1 MARSYDI
8 VIAGGGV
15 MGAAVAYFLSADP
28 DFDGR
33 VLIIEPD
40 PGYGAAATTRS
51 WGGLRQQFSTAE
63 NIRMSQFGV
72 EFVRRAP
79 DLLAVAGERPDLA
92 FREQG
97 YLFLASPAGLSVL
110 ERNLALQHR
119 LGATV
124 ERLTP
129 AALAARFP
137 WLALDGVAA
146 AGFGPA
152 NEGWIDPHALLHGLR
167 RKALAQGAEQVTDRV
182 IGIERRAGRV
192 RGVALASGGAIACAT
207 LVNAAGAQAGALAA
221 RAGVSLPVRA
231 RKRTTFVFDC
241 RTPIADMPLTVD
253 VSGVAVRPEGA
264 QFIAIVS
271 PPAAADR
278 DAEDLEPDYGLF
290 ETTIWPALAHRIPA
304 FAEIKLTGAW
314 AGHYEVNTFDQNAIL
329 GWHPSC
335 GGLMLCNGFSGHGL
349 QQAPAA
355 GRAIAELI
363 VHGAFRSLD
372 LSRLS
377 YERIVLNQ
385 PIKEENV
392 V

>member
-1 MARSYDI
+1 
-8 VIAGGGV
+8 
-15 MGAAVAYFLSADP
+15 
-28 DFDGR
+28 
-33 VLIIEPD
+33 
-40 PGYGAAATTRS
+40 
-51 WGGLRQQFSTAE
+51 
-63 NIRMSQFGV
+63 
-72 EFVRRAP
+72 
-79 DLLAVAGERPDLA
+79 
-92 FREQG
+92 
-97 YLFLASPAGLSVL
+97 
-110 ERNLALQHR
+110 
-119 LGATV
+119 
-124 ERLTP
+124 
-129 AALAARFP
+129 
-137 WLALDGVAA
+137 
-146 AGFGPA
+146 
-152 NEGWIDPHALLHGLR
+152 
-167 RKALAQGAEQVTDRV
+167 
-182 IGIERRAGRV
+182 V

-207 LVNAAGAQAGALAA
+207 LVNAAGPQAGALAA
-221 RAGVSLPVRA
+221 LAGAPLPVRA

-329 GWHPSC
+329 GWHPGC

-372 LSRLS
+372 LSRLG
-377 YERIVLNQ
+377 YERIELNQ
-385 PIKEENV
+385 PIKEENIV
-392 V
+392 